1 MFLVAYLFMSAADVI
16 WFDVIVIFCD
26 SACWLGRWQT
36 GRALNHW
43 SMASTTQR
51 TYRPL

>member
-36 GRALNHW
+36 GRAL
-43 SMASTTQR
+43 
-51 TYRPL
+51 